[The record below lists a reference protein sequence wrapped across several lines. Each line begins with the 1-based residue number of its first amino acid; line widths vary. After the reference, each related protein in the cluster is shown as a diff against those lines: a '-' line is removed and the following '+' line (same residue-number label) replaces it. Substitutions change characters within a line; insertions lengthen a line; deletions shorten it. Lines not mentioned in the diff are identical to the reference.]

1 MNFITS
7 NKILRY
13 STFLIGNLQEIYNLT
28 AVNKTQK
35 IQGTKMKQKRQLCGV
50 FVIYLKI
57 FFYFLNKKKKK
68 VTFNKS
74 WALKNGFAHELAQ
87 TVNK

>member
-1 MNFITS
+1 MWSVCNLPK
-7 NKILRY
+7 NL
-13 STFLIGNLQEIYNLT
+13 FL
-28 AVNKTQK
+28 
-35 IQGTKMKQKRQLCGV
+35 
-50 FVIYLKI
+50 
-57 FFYFLNKKKKK
+57 FLEQKKKK